1 MENVVEIRGLCFK
14 YEDTEASVLND
25 VNLKVREG
33 EFLGIMGPTGAG
45 KTTLCLCITGLI
57 PHTVSGQL
65 AGEVIVAGMKT
76 SEHTLYDFVPQCV
89 GMVFQDP
96 ESQLFGLDVEEDVAF
111 ALEYE
116 GLPRTEIRKRLQW
129 ALNVVRLD
137 GFEERFPYFL
147 SGGQKQRVAIAS
159 VLASRPRV
167 LVLDEPTSELDPI
180 GKGEVFRAI
189 DDIRRTFQCT
199 IIVVEH
205 DTEDLVRFADRLVVM
220 NKGRIA
226 LEGRPNE
233 IFRRGSQAQT
243 LGVKPPQVTELG
255 YLIHDQHMSEWA
267 EYGIPLTIEEAR
279 DRLLRALEKRDASL
293 GKYAVHEHPLDARK
307 DEPLVEAKDLW
318 HIYGLGTE
326 REIAALKGIDL
337 AIHPQD
343 FVAFIGQNGSGKTT
357 LAKHFNGL
365 LKPSKGSVLVN
376 GRNTKTASVSELSG
390 MVGYCFQNPDHQI
403 FNTTVYDEIA
413 YGPRNLR
420 LSKEQL
426 HDRVLEALRAVGLEG
441 YEKLNPLFLGKGER
455 QKIAVASI
463 LAMHPRLLIVDEPTT
478 GMDWRTLTTM
488 MNLIKH
494 LNESGMAVVFITHNM
509 EIVAEYA
516 KRIVV
521 LFDGKVILDGSTGWV
536 FSQPDLLMKALI
548 APPQI
553 TQLAQTLKSY
563 FRPDTLSVRDACEHL
578 RLLSRGGTNN
588 AVAL

>member
-1 MENVVEIRGLCFK
+1 LENAVEIRGLSFK

-45 KTTLCLCITGLI
+45 KTTLCLCVTGLI

-65 AGEVIVAGMKT
+65 AGEVIVVGKKT
-76 SEHTLYDFVPQCV
+76 SEHTLYDFVPQGV

-96 ESQLFGLDVEEDVAF
+96 ESQLFGLDVEEDVVF

-116 GLPRTEIRKRLQW
+116 NLPRTEIRKRLQW

-159 VLASRPRV
+159 VLASRPKI

-189 DDIRRTFQCT
+189 DEVRRTFQCT

-205 DTEDLVRFADRLVVM
+205 DTENLVRFADRLVVM
-220 NKGRIA
+220 NKGRIV
-226 LEGRPNE
+226 LEGTPGE
-233 IFRRGSQAQT
+233 IFRHGSEVQK
-243 LGVKPPQVTELG
+243 LGVKAPQVTDLG
-255 YLIHDQHMSEWA
+255 YLIHEHRMNEWA
-267 EYGIPLTIEEAR
+267 EYGTPLTIEEAR
-279 DRLLRALEKRDASL
+279 DRLLRVLEKRNTPFGTHAAQHRTL
-293 GKYAVHEHPLDARK
+293 EARK
-307 DEPLVEAKDLW
+307 DEPIVETKDLW
-318 HIYGLGTE
+318 HIYGMGTD

-337 AIHPQD
+337 VIYPND

-365 LKPSKGSVLVN
+365 LKPSKGSVLVS
-376 GRNTKTASVSELSG
+376 GRDTKTASVSELSG
-390 MVGYCFQNPDHQI
+390 AVGYCFQNPDHQI

-413 YGPRNLR
+413 YGPRNLK
-420 LSKEQL
+420 LSKDQL
-426 HDRVLEALRAVGLEG
+426 HDRILEALRAVGLEG

-455 QKIAVASI
+455 QKVAVASI
-463 LAMHPRLLIVDEPTT
+463 LAMHPKLLIVDEPTT

-488 MNLIKH
+488 MNLIKN

-516 KRIVV
+516 KRVIV
-521 LFDGKVILDGSTGWV
+521 LFDGRVVLDGPTSQV
-536 FSQPDLLMKALI
+536 FSQTDLLMKALI
-548 APPQI
+548 TPPQI
-553 TQLAQTLKSY
+553 TQLAQMLKSY
-563 FRPDTLSVRDACEHL
+563 FSPSTITVRDACEHL
-578 RLLSRGGTNN
+578 RLLSRGGTNHA
-588 AVAL
+588 AVI